1 VRFRLIPRD
10 TAFYDLFAA
19 AADNIVEGA
28 RLLQRLIEAD
38 PGDRAALAE
47 QLRQVEH
54 HGDEIVHDTL
64 RRLNTTFVTPFD
76 RADIYA
82 LTSALD
88 DCIDQIEEGAA
99 LIVLYRVDPLPDG
112 VRKQAELLTA
122 QAELTTTAMRQL
134 RSLSDLAPYWVE
146 INRLEN
152 EADAVHRQMIGDL
165 FEHTTDPIRLLK
177 VKEII
182 ENLEEAADA
191 FEQVSHHV
199 ETIAVKES

>member
-10 TAFYDLFAA
+10 TAFYDLFASA
-19 AADNIVEGA
+19 AENIVEGT
-28 RLLQRLIEAD
+28 RLLDRLVRAD
-38 PGDRAALAE
+38 AADRPGLAE

-54 HGDEIVHDTL
+54 RGDEIVHATL
-64 RRLNTTFVTPFD
+64 NRLNTTFVTPFD
-76 RADIYA
+76 RSDIYA

-99 LIVLYRVDPLPDG
+99 LIVLYQVDPLPDG
-112 VRKQAELLTA
+112 VTRQAELLTA
-122 QAELTTTAMRQL
+122 QAELTGTAMRQL

-152 EADAVHRQMIGDL
+152 DADGVHRQMVGEL
-165 FEHTTDPIRLLK
+165 FAGSTDPIALLK

-182 ENLEEAADA
+182 DALEDAADA

>member
-1 VRFRLIPRD
+1 MRFRLIPRD
-10 TAFYDLFAA
+10 NSFYDFFAA
-19 AADNIVEGA
+19 AAENIVVGA
-28 RLLQRLIEAD
+28 KLLDRLV
-38 PGDRAALAE
+38 RAEMAERPALAE

-54 HGDEIVHDTL
+54 QGDEIVHDTL

-76 RADIYA
+76 RADIYS

-88 DCIDQIEEGAA
+88 DCIDQIEEGGA
-99 LIVLYRVDPLPDG
+99 LIVLYQVDTLPDG
-112 VRKQAELLTA
+112 VRRQAELLVA
-122 QAELTTTAMRQL
+122 QAELTATAMRQL
-134 RSLSDLAPYWVE
+134 RSLENLAPYWVE

-152 EADAVHRQMIGDL
+152 DADAVHRQMIGEL
-165 FEHTTDPIRLLK
+165 FEQSTDPIALLK

-182 ENLEEAADA
+182 ENLEQAADA

>member
-1 VRFRLIPRD
+1 MRFRLIPRD
-10 TAFYDLFAA
+10 TAFYDYFAA
-19 AADNIVEGA
+19 AAENIVEGTELLD
-28 RLLQRLIEAD
+28 RLVRAD
-38 PGDRAALAE
+38 TAERPALAE
-47 QLRQVEH
+47 RLRQVEH

-76 RADIYA
+76 RSDIYA

-99 LIVLYRVDPLPDG
+99 LVVLYQVDPLPDG
-112 VRKQAELLTA
+112 VLRQAEILTA
-122 QAELTTTAMRQL
+122 QAELTVTAMRRL
-134 RSLSDLAPYWVE
+134 RSLQDLAPYWVE

-152 EADAVHRQMIGDL
+152 EADSVHRSMIGDL
-165 FEHTTDPIRLLK
+165 FEHSTDPIALLK

-182 ENLEEAADA
+182 DNLEEAADA

>member
-1 VRFRLIPRD
+1 MRFRLIPRD
-10 TAFYDLFAA
+10 NAFYDFFAA
-19 AADNIVEGA
+19 AADNIIEGA
-28 RLLQRLIEAD
+28 RLLELLVAAPMAER
-38 PGDRAALAE
+38 PALAD

-54 HGDEIVHDTL
+54 QGDEIVHETL

-76 RADIYA
+76 RADIYS

-99 LIVLYRVDPLPDG
+99 LIVLYKVDQLPDG
-112 VRKQAELLTA
+112 VRRQAELLTA
-122 QAELTTTAMRQL
+122 QAELTATAMRQL

-152 EADAVHRQMIGDL
+152 DADAVHRAMIGEL
-165 FEHTTDPIRLLK
+165 FETSTDPIGLLK
-177 VKEII
+177 IKEII
-182 ENLEEAADA
+182 ENLEQAADA